1 MLANGRKSRSAQLD
15 AKYEAWKYGFQVAL
29 NLGSAAVPAI
39 ASGEGIRFTL
49 RVHHH
54 DRILVGLR
62 LGDTPAHDLI
72 EHLREELVAQIIA
85 VESNSCKSFRSSFF
99 VYRREDRN
107 SLINA
112 FIAARRPSAVE
123 VIRCTLLLQLGQ
135 FLCHVGEI
143 DLEPSSEHSRQILG
157 LLVKA

>member
-39 ASGEGIRFTL
+39 ASGEGLRFTL

-72 EHLREELVAQIIA
+72 EHLRAELISQIFS
-85 VESNSCKSFRSSFF
+85 VKNNSDTSFGSGLF
-99 VYRREDRN
+99 VNNPEYGD
-107 SLINA
+107 
-112 FIAARRPSAVE
+112 
-123 VIRCTLLLQLGQ
+123 
-135 FLCHVGEI
+135 
-143 DLEPSSEHSRQILG
+143 
-157 LLVKA
+157 

>member
-39 ASGEGIRFTL
+39 ASGERTGFTL
-49 RVHHH
+49 PMHHYH
-54 DRILVGLR
+54 GILVGLC
-62 LGDTPAHDLI
+62 LGDIAAHHFI
-72 EHLREELVAQIIA
+72 EHLREELVSQIIA

-107 SLINA
+107 SLLNA

-123 VIRCTLLLQLGQ
+123 VIRCTLLLQLIK

-143 DLEPSSEHSRQILG
+143 DLEPSSEHSRQVLG